1 MTVWKSF
8 NLFLPQFLHLGKQ
21 RVLSSNICT
30 WDICTFKWFL
40 PGSDCCKGDRMV
52 CTSENLRRRTLRH
65 YRTCCSNSHRPL
77 RGRAW
82 EVWHRDTGRQ
92 DQWGK
97 RAVRTSG
104 GTGLWELGK
113 TQPELCFPCFCQRS
127 GESQL
132 SSIIRAIE
140 GRNYRIKM
148 KWSTMIGTRPE
159 GSKGRWKRKEIMS
172 VGLSP
177 S

>member
-1 MTVWKSF
+1 
-8 NLFLPQFLHLGKQ
+8 
-21 RVLSSNICT
+21 
-30 WDICTFKWFL
+30 
-40 PGSDCCKGDRMV
+40 MV
-52 CTSENLRRRTLRH
+52 CTSENLRRRTLRR

-82 EVWHRDTGRQ
+82 EVWHGDTGRQ

-113 TQPELCFPCFCQRS
+113 TQPEMCSPCFCQRS

-132 SSIIRAIE
+132 SSIIRTAE
-140 GRNYRIKM
+140 GKNYRIKIK
-148 KWSTMIGTRPE
+148 KWSTVIGTRPE
-159 GSKGRWKRKEIMS
+159 GRERRKVKKEKKHVCRFIS
-172 VGLSP
+172 FIICKTTA
-177 S
+177 